1 MKRGAFLELLAGLGC
16 LAGCQVVEPVWQV
29 FTSEAGKANDML
41 LSPFR
46 SLKIMSWNLRA
57 GLGMDGV
64 RDISRAAV
72 VIKDVGADLVAVQE
86 VDRNTR
92 RSGGVDQIAELEKG
106 TGMLATWCKAIDHDG
121 GEYGIA
127 LLSRSA
133 PIGVRRVELPR
144 LGNTEQRMLL
154 LAEFPEFLVG
164 VTHLSL
170 NADERLAAVRVIR
183 GYLNL
188 EKPFYLAGDWNDIPG
203 SETLHE
209 IRKSFAV
216 VSGFD
221 KTFPAPEPRSCI
233 DYIAVSRRHRAR
245 FEHVSHEVLPQTVFS
260 DHRPVVV
267 TLR

>member
-1 MKRGAFLELLAGLGC
+1 MRRGCFLGLLAG
-16 LAGCQVVEPVWQV
+16 LAGCQVVEPVWQI
-29 FTSEAGKANDML
+29 FSSEAGKANDML

-46 SLKIMSWNLRA
+46 TTRIMSWNIRA
-57 GLGMDGV
+57 VLGMDGV
-64 RDISRAAV
+64 RDISRAAA
-72 VIKDVGADLVAVQE
+72 VIKDVGADFVAVQE

-92 RSGGVDQIAELEKG
+92 RSGGVDQVAELEKG
-106 TGMLATWCKAIDHDG
+106 TGMVATWCKAIDHDG

-133 PIGVRRVELPR
+133 PIGVRRIELPR
-144 LGNTEQRMLL
+144 LGKTEQRMLL
-154 LAEFPEFLVG
+154 LAEFPECFMG

-170 NADERLAAVRVIR
+170 NAGERLAAVEVIR
-183 GYLNL
+183 GYLNP
-188 EKPFYLAGDWNDIPG
+188 EKPFFLAGDWNDVPG
-203 SETLHE
+203 SETIQGL
-209 IRKSFAV
+209 RKSFAV

-245 FEHVSHEVLPQTVFS
+245 FEHVSHEVLPQGVIS
-260 DHRPVVV
+260 DHRPVLA

>member
-1 MKRGAFLELLAGLGC
+1 MKRGAFLGLLAGVGC

-29 FTSEAGKANDML
+29 FTSEEGKANDML

-46 SLKIMSWNLRA
+46 SLTIMSWNIRA

-64 RDISRAAV
+64 RDISRAAA
-72 VIKDVGADLVAVQE
+72 VIKEAGADLVAVQE

-92 RSGGVDQIAELEKG
+92 RSGGVDQVAELEKG
-106 TGMLATWCKAIDHDG
+106 TGMVATWCKAIDHDG

-127 LLSRSA
+127 LLSKSA
-133 PIGVRRVELPR
+133 PIGVRRIELPR
-144 LGNTEQRMLL
+144 LGKTEQRMLL
-154 LAEFPEFLVG
+154 LAEFPDFLMG

-170 NADERLAAVRVIR
+170 NAGERLAAIEVIR
-183 GYLNL
+183 GYLNP
-188 EKPFYLAGDWNDIPG
+188 EKPFFLAGDWNDVPG
-203 SETLHE
+203 SETLQA
-209 IRKSFAV
+209 IRRPFAV

-221 KTFPAPEPRSCI
+221 KTFPSPEPKSCI

-245 FEHVSHEVLPQTVFS
+245 FEHVTHEVLPQAVFS